1 MRKEYFVEVYAD
13 GQFSHQVDEAAT
25 YNDAMA
31 LAKSMR
37 ASLEKGECFHITTV
51 TYDEDGDEVEME
63 TEAIAA

>member
-13 GQFSHQVDEAAT
+13 GKFSHQIDEAAT
-25 YNDAMA
+25 YNDAVA
-31 LAKSMR
+31 LAESMK
-37 ASLEKGECFHITTV
+37 ASLEKWECFHITTV